1 MSFGRVRNAA
11 AALVALAFFIGGAFG
26 VEPAGAVE
34 TLRVGTNNIYGVA
47 ATFKANGD
55 DKTDPFVFEIVPFL
69 TVSHM
74 LQALNAGEIEVA
86 EVGEVGPVIAQAAGI
101 PIKTIA
107 ATQPWPEG
115 EAIIVYK
122 TSPIRTVADLKGK
135 KVSYPRATNAQWL
148 LTKALRKIGLKI
160 TDVVSTDVPP
170 GTNLL
175 AVLETGGI
183 DASVFIDASLSS
195 YEAQGARRILNSGDA
210 DCDNSLF
217 YIATEK
223 AVAAKSEAVG
233 AFVRQLQRHL
243 DWAKRNQEKR
253 AAAVADLLKIDPA
266 IALAVEKKR
275 PTGLRPIDQ
284 ALIAN
289 GQDIADTFVAQGV
302 IPKAIKVETTFT
314 TQFNPSIRN

>member
-1 MSFGRVRNAA
+1 MRLRRLRS
-11 AALVALAFFIGGAFG
+11 AALALLSIVALGWSCVA
-26 VEPAGAVE
+26 PAE
-34 TLRVGTNNIYGVA
+34 TLRIGTNNIYGVA

-55 DKTDPFVFEIVPFL
+55 DKAGELTFEIVPFL

-86 EVGEVGPVIAQAAGI
+86 EVGEVGPVVAQAADI
-101 PIKTIA
+101 PIKVIA

-122 TSPIRTVADLKGK
+122 TSPIRSITDLKGK

-148 LTKALRKIGLKI
+148 LTKALRQHGL
-160 TDVVSTDVPP
+160 TLGDVVTTNIPP

-175 AVLETGGI
+175 AVLETGGV

-210 DCDNSLF
+210 GCDNSLF
-217 YIATEK
+217 FIATEK
-223 AVAAKSEAVG
+223 AVTAKKAAVG
-233 AFVRQLQRHL
+233 AFVRQLEKHL
-243 DWAKRNQEKR
+243 AWAKQNPEKR
-253 AAAVADLLKIDPA
+253 AAAVSDLLKIEPA
-266 IALAVEKKR
+266 IALAVERKR

-284 ALIAN
+284 SLVAN
-289 GQDIADTFVAQGV
+289 GQDIADAFLAQGV
-302 IPKAIKVETTFT
+302 IPKPIKVDATFT
-314 TQFNPSIRN
+314 TEFNTYIGQ

>member
-1 MSFGRVRNAA
+1 MT
-11 AALVALAFFIGGAFG
+11 LVALIAG
-26 VEPAGAVE
+26 VLNAGALAAQAASPAQ

-55 DKTDPFVFEIVPFL
+55 DKANGFEFEILPFL
-69 TVSHM
+69 SVPQM

-107 ATQPWPEG
+107 ATRPWPEG

-122 TSPIRTVADLKGK
+122 TSPIRTLADLKGK

-148 LTKALRKIGLKI
+148 LTKALRKIGLTI
-160 TDVVSTDVPP
+160 GDVVSTDVPA
-170 GTNLL
+170 GTNLF
-175 AVLETGGI
+175 AVLETGGV

-217 YIATEK
+217 FIATET
-223 AVAAKSEAVG
+223 AVATKPESIA
-233 AFVRQLQRHL
+233 AFVRQLHRHL
-243 DWAKRNQEKR
+243 DWASRNQEKR

-266 IALAVEKKR
+266 IALAVERKR
-275 PTGLRPIDQ
+275 PTDLRPIDQ
-284 ALIAN
+284 ALITN
-289 GQDIADTFVAQGV
+289 GQDIADTFLAQGV
-302 IPKAIKVETTFT
+302 IPKPIKVESTFT
-314 TQFNPSIRN
+314 TQFNAAIGE